1 MEHSI
6 VGLFLCNLSL
16 FVTRIAQSSRAFGA
30 AQWAQDVAFALAFY
44 FCAKKVTAYNNSVT
58 AQAFS
63 GVFFYIMS

>member
-1 MEHSI
+1 MEHTI

-16 FVTRIAQSSRAFGA
+16 FVTRIAVFMCIWRL
-30 AQWAQDVAFALAFY
+30 AFALAFY

-63 GVFFYIMS
+63 GVFFFIMS